1 MNPRRIARIEKLIK
15 ARVAEILAHDVSDP
29 RRGMITISRVKVD
42 AEMSSCLVFWSVL
55 GSEKERKLN
64 AEMLADAAGYV
75 QREVA
80 RILHTRTVPRV
91 KFLFDE
97 SIQGAIR
104 VQKILNELRAERGD
118 SPESAAGEE
127 G

>member
-127 G
+127 R

>member
-1 MNPRRIARIEKLIK
+1 MNPRRIARIEQLIK
-15 ARVAEILAHDVSDP
+15 ARVAEILAHDISDP

-55 GSEKERKLN
+55 GGEKERKLN

-80 RILHTRTVPRV
+80 KILHTRTVPRV